1 MMIITN
7 ANLVINNFVDAEKL
21 LSVDFLPIE
30 LWYCILSFI
39 TVIHF
44 HILAFG
50 RTCRY
55 LLEICGEHPKIADV
69 RKYGPHIMDFKLW
82 DGCY

>member
-21 LSVDFLPIE
+21 LSVDFLPID

-39 TVIHF
+39 SVIHF

-50 RTCRY
+50 CTCR
-55 LLEICGEHPKIADV
+55 
-69 RKYGPHIMDFKLW
+69 
-82 DGCY
+82 